1 MAKDRPRGRLED
13 NAWIGGAAA
22 VAATFVAGK
31 VLRRLPFGALASVLV
46 PIVIAK
52 LREKE
57 GKKRDQD
64 RH

>member
-1 MAKDRPRGRLED
+1 MAKDRPRGWLED

-57 GKKRDQD
+57 AQKRDQD